1 MLNIEGIVEDLK
13 ILQTNLNKEVIGEY
27 SSRKDELNNNLEGVL
42 NSLNSYIVNE
52 IDEDEFKEILA
63 NNNLTNISEILNDLD
78 YDVECDELYQ
88 IE

>member
-13 ILQTNLNKEVIGEY
+13 TLQTNLNKEVIGEY
-27 SSRKDELNNNLEGVL
+27 SSRKDELNKNLEGVL
-42 NSLNSYIVNE
+42 NELNIYIVNE
-52 IDEDEFKEILA
+52 IEEDEFKEILET
-63 NNNLTNISEILNDLD
+63 NNLININEVLNDLD